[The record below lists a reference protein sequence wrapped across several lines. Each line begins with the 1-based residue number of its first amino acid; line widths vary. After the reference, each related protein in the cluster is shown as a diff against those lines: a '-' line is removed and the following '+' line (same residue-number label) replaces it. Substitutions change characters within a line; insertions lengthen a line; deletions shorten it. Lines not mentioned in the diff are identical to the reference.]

1 MGKACIN
8 TQMETFMW
16 ANGGEEK
23 DTDMVNLSKKMAH
36 SELSFYPAPILPF
49 NLSSFTVVKRGWII
63 DFHILTDAA
72 KFSCFKSEHLKNL
85 LEFPSRVLLS
95 QDIII
100 DIEKKNNLKI

>member
-23 DTDMVNLSKKMAH
+23 DTDMVNSSKKMAH
-36 SELSFYPAPILPF
+36 SKLSFYPALVQPF
-49 NLSSFTVVKRGWII
+49 NLSSFTVIKRGYII

-85 LEFPSRVLLS
+85 SEFPSHMS
-95 QDIII
+95 C
-100 DIEKKNNLKI
+100 

>member
-23 DTDMVNLSKKMAH
+23 DTDMVNSSKKMAH
-36 SELSFYPAPILPF
+36 SKLSFYPALIQPF
-49 NLSSFTVVKRGWII
+49 NLSSFTVIKRGYII

-72 KFSCFKSEHLKNL
+72 KFFFLMFQIKVSE
-85 LEFPSRVLLS
+85 EPIRIPITYVLLS

-100 DIEKKNNLKI
+100 NI